1 MGIYTHRIHSEYLQ
15 MPTFANVQ
23 MCIRDRYYTELRP
36 LPEFAQQYTETVPSS
51 KYSKILESSEWYNP
65 EFDENG
71 PAIQPNKKYY
81 DNSKAY
87 NEVMN
92 KPEVKE
98 LYDEITNTMNEAMSF
113 ISFLT
118 NSNENMMPQ
127 IEARFMQVLNRK
139 DGMLSKLKYAVEDFA
154 ITKEDDLDFVKEF
167 STMPNGCLLYTSINY
182 RLQYSNQL
190 IPKHMNVYINSYS
203 ILMNL

>member
-1 MGIYTHRIHSEYLQ
+1 MELINFQILQ
-15 MPTFANVQ
+15 KLVNTEQ
-23 MCIRDRYYTELRP
+23 YYRDMEQARNAGTQAYNEWFNNNHYEDARGFMHPASYYTELRP
-36 LPEFAQQYTETVPSS
+36 LPEFAQQYTEIVPSS

-98 LYDEITNTMNEAMSF
+98 LYNEITNIMNEAMSF
-113 ISFLT
+113 ISFLA

-139 DGMLSKLKYAVEDFA
+139 DGILNKLKYAVEDFA
-154 ITKEDDLDFVKEF
+154 ITKEDDLGF
-167 STMPNGCLLYTSINY
+167 C
-182 RLQYSNQL
+182 
-190 IPKHMNVYINSYS
+190 
-203 ILMNL
+203 